1 MKILTLLFIVL
12 IITAAFGQE
21 KQPPN
26 NKFTYQFELGGYFS
40 LTNKLPFWQASNQFG
55 SIPKGTPSF
64 FSRQILKSKKDTLR
78 KFFKLDYSAEL
89 VAILGKQAQLIVP
102 EGYLNAKVGIFNI
115 YAGRKREIFGLVDT
129 TLSSGSISW
138 SGNALPIPQV
148 QVSIP
153 QYTKL
158 FFKWLSFKGS
168 FSHGWFGEQ
177 KYAKGYYLHQKTLF
191 FRLGMPTAKVKLFG
205 GIVHNVQ
212 WGGTPKVTLPEGDD
226 RLFNGKFPEDWFVYG
241 NVVLPFKK
249 LWGNI
254 PKYKDYNNFEL
265 GNRFGNHLGSLDAG
279 AEININKSKLLIYK
293 QFVFDDG
300 QLFGLTNTDDGLY
313 GISLTP
319 YKSAFKKVVFEYL
332 YTKNQ
337 GHYVSAFGRLL
348 GLPDRHPN
356 EANFLFNHQQYLDG
370 WSYNRNT
377 IGTPFLTPEENLR
390 SEKQVDNGYIFV
402 NNNRV
407 WAFYLGLMNQIGSIS
422 FMNRVSYSKNF
433 GSYDVVGKP
442 ITPVNQI
449 SYSVNTVIPLSRLKA
464 DLNVNIAVDHG
475 DLIRDN
481 FGSYISIIKKW

>member
-1 MKILTLLFIVL
+1 MKSITAL
-12 IITAAFGQE
+12 IILFALPAVFAQE
-21 KQPPN
+21 TQLK
-26 NKFTYQFELGGYFS
+26 NKFNYEFEVGGYFS
-40 LTNKLPFWQASNQFG
+40 LTNKLPFWQASNQYG
-55 SIPKGTPSF
+55 SIPKELPSF
-64 FSRQILKSKKDTLR
+64 LCRQILRTKKDTLN
-78 KFFKLDYSAEL
+78 KFFRLDYGAEL
-89 VAILGKQAQLIVP
+89 VTLLGRQPQLIIP
-102 EGYLNAKVGIFNI
+102 EGYICAKVGAFEI

-138 SGNALPIPQV
+138 SGNALPLPKL

-153 QYTKL
+153 IYTKL
-158 FFKWLSFKGS
+158 FFKWLSFKGTYA
-168 FSHGWFGEQ
+168 HGWFGEQ
-177 KYAKGYYLHQKTLF
+177 NYAKGYYLHQKSLF
-191 FRLGMPTAKVKLFG
+191 FRLGKPTAQIKLFG

-226 RLFNGKFPEDWFVYG
+226 RLYNGKFPEDWFVYG
-241 NVVLPFKK
+241 NVVFPLKK
-249 LWGNI
+249 VWGTI
-254 PKYKDYNNFEL
+254 PKYKDYNKFEL

-279 AEININKSKLLIYK
+279 AEITLKKAKLLLYK

-356 EANFLFNHQQYLDG
+356 EENFLFNHQQYLDG
-370 WSYNRNT
+370 WSYNRYT

-390 SEKQVDNGYIFV
+390 SEKQVDNNYIFV

-407 WAFYLGLMNQIGSIS
+407 WAFYLATMNQIGTVSFTNRIS
-422 FMNRVSYSKNF
+422 FSKNF

-442 ITPVNQI
+442 ISPVTQI
-449 SYSVNTVIPLSRLKA
+449 SYGVNTTIPLSRLKA
-464 DLNVNIAVDHG
+464 HLNVSIAVDHG

-481 FGSYISIIKKW
+481 FGSYVSIIKKW